1 VTQALTASALP
12 QQAARKPAEDPAA
25 PIRPTRH
32 AAQGAR
38 EAGPEVP
45 PGRKVNAM
53 TSSQPLDLG
62 LDRYLAR
69 HGFRPHASHSSWL
82 DRDSGQHV
90 IRVVREPEERTQ
102 LICLAPR
109 SACVYQAAFSLGTPD
124 AVIIAAVQAALSL
137 APPQAAGTGPGRR
150 RAGGARKRGGRDR
163 R

>member
-1 VTQALTASALP
+1 VTQALTAAALP
-12 QQAARKPAEDPAA
+12 QPARNPAEDPAA
-25 PIRPTRH
+25 PIRPARH
-32 AAQGAR
+32 AAPGAR

-53 TSSQPLDLG
+53 TSSSQPPD

-69 HGFRPHASHSSWL
+69 HRFRPHASNSTWL
-82 DRDSGQHV
+82 DRDNGQHV
-90 IRVVREPEERTQ
+90 IRVVREHEEQTQ

-124 AVIIAAVQAALSL
+124 AVIIAAVQAALRP
-137 APPQAAGTGPGRR
+137 APPQAADTGPGRR
-150 RAGGARKRGGRDR
+150 RAGGARKEEGGDR